1 MYLGCLVKLFIQVV
15 ILFALL
21 FVLILQ
27 YSQLLSNCIDVDL
40 HHNLLQEGNKLDAF
54 SQREKKNKT
63 TLCQRALLISEVFL
77 DPI

>member
-1 MYLGCLVKLFIQVV
+1 MKAVYLGCLVKLFIQVV

-27 YSQLLSNCIDVDL
+27 YSQLLSNCINVDL

-54 SQREKKNKT
+54 SQREKRTK
-63 TLCQRALLISEVFL
+63 LLSARVRS
-77 DPI
+77 